1 MCSVIPVS
9 LSIPQW
15 ECAAKKDFKDLAE
28 KIAAQI
34 GMPLWKW
41 MVYPWIF
48 CSCGKDHVVLQSS
61 KWKCGSVSKYS
72 DLLSAFFSFLL
83 FGITFYSAAINH

>member
-34 GMPLWKW
+34 GMPL
-41 MVYPWIF
+41 
-48 CSCGKDHVVLQSS
+48 
-61 KWKCGSVSKYS
+61 
-72 DLLSAFFSFLL
+72 
-83 FGITFYSAAINH
+83 